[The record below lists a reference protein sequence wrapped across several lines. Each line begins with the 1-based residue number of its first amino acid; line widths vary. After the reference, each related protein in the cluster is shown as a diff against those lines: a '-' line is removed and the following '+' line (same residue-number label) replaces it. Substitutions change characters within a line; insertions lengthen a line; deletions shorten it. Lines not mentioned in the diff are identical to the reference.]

1 MEGFIETPDDG
12 DPHNLPTIPGE
23 IRIPLIYADATKAT
37 GVGLKFDAGK
47 PRMDLVDADALEELA
62 RVLDFGAHK
71 YAEHNWRKGIKLSRL
86 LAAAGRHLFAIVRG
100 EDKDPETGLQHAA
113 HLMCCA
119 MFLIWTIKH
128 KPDMD
133 DRWKP

>member
-1 MEGFIETPDDG
+1 MEGIVQTQDDG
-12 DPHNLPTIPGE
+12 DPHAIPPEAPVLPNTP
-23 IRIPLIYADATKAT
+23 KAT
-37 GVGLKFDAGK
+37 EVRGGGLKYDGGK
-47 PRMDLVDADALEELA
+47 PRIDLVDADALEELA
-62 RVLDFGAHK
+62 RVLDFGSKK
-71 YAEHNWRKGIKLSRL
+71 YAEHNWRQGIKLSRL

-100 EDKDPETGLQHAA
+100 ENKDPETGLQHAA

-128 KPDMD
+128 RPDMD